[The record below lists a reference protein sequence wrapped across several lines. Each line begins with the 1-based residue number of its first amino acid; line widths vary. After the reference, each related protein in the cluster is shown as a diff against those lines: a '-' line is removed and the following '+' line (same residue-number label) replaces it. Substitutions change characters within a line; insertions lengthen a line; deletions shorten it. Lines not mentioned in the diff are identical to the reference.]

1 MRNKRL
7 GVVAGIVAA
16 GLVVAGIA
24 ATIVGVGSA
33 RADTPTHAGSD
44 VPRYQHIFYIMME
57 NHSYAEVIGN
67 PVSRG
72 S

>member
-44 VPRYQHIFYIMME
+44 VPRYYKRCQ
-57 NHSYAEVIGN
+57 GQ
-67 PVSRG
+67 
-72 S
+72 